1 RKESRISD
9 VYTGGEGDAAI
20 GRRTDHDGVKR
31 RIYDYMTPERDMSLV
46 PSAYIDLYNAL
57 ENAGLTERQRQAIEL
72 VYFEGMTQEDAAKE
86 MGVSKPAVNQF
97 ISIGNTKIKKYLTF
111 LT

>member
-1 RKESRISD
+1 

-72 VYFEGMTQEDAAKE
+72 GYFEGMTQEDAAKE
-86 MGVSKPAVNQF
+86 MGVSKANINEYIRYGIIK
-97 ISIGNTKIKKYLTF
+97 ISREMGE
-111 LT
+111 